1 MPDRFGNPAEPDPPE
16 DATAT
21 SAEFHDPRCRSGWID
36 RDADHPVPCLKC
48 RPNLAADVR
57 RRRMGLGDKK

>member
-1 MPDRFGNPAEPDPPE
+1 MPDRFGNPAEPAPPDDP
-16 DATAT
+16 DATPV
-21 SAEFHDPRCRSGWID
+21 EFHDPRCRNGWID

-48 RPNLAADVR
+48 RPNLAPEVR